1 MSSTRLTV
9 IQAAKRVGID
19 RNKIYR
25 MIENGTLSKI
35 SEGNKV
41 FIDLS
46 ELNRVFANQ
55 TSSIAS
61 NISRNVSENE
71 QIERA
76 IKIARLEAE
85 LRAEQ
90 EKNQLLERNLNSVEK
105 SLDDLRKLITDQRPK
120 GFWRR
125 IFG

>member
-9 IQAAKRVGID
+9 VQAAKRVGID

-25 MIENGTLSKI
+25 MIENGKLSKI

-55 TSSIAS
+55 TSSITS

-105 SLDDLRKLITDQRPK
+105 SLDDLRKLITDQRPN